1 MKKLIALSLLSLS
14 VLTSVAN
21 ANDVFSVDMYLEN
34 NKTTK
39 LANTEIISY
48 IKSVDQYTGKT
59 EKDIVEVGYSIEHK
73 NGLFA
78 INYVG
83 FLGFQNIDI
92 PLKNID
98 GSLSGEI
105 VSLQLPKTNIR
116 AVSFSLG
123 NLSEDIYKISL
134 IKGKNSE
141 ILKISVKDKNG
152 KEFYP
157 ELI

>member
-1 MKKLIALSLLSLS
+1 MKKIIALMTLGLLS
-14 VLTSVAN
+14 LTSVAN

-39 LANTEIISY
+39 LADTETISY

-59 EKDIVEVGYSIEHK
+59 ETDIVEVGYSIEHK

-98 GSLSGEI
+98 GS
-105 VSLQLPKTNIR
+105 P
-116 AVSFSLG
+116 
-123 NLSEDIYKISL
+123 
-134 IKGKNSE
+134 
-141 ILKISVKDKNG
+141 NG
-152 KEFYP
+152 KIV
-157 ELI
+157 ELKLPRTNVVGGRLV